1 MKVVNAVKFI
11 FPGISENERTARAVV
26 SAFLVQLDP
35 TVEELADI
43 RTAVSEAVTNAIV
56 HGYRKSRGDVELHMK
71 LLEDREV
78 YLRIKDHGCGIA
90 DITQAM
96 QPLFTTA
103 PEEERAGLGFAVMES
118 FMDKLQVKSAPEKG
132 TTVTMR
138 KKAGEPAMSGEV
150 TTPRAEEHLG
160 LVHLCA
166 NRFRNRGIDYDELY
180 SAGCVGLLKA
190 VKAFDCTR
198 GVQFSTYAVPVI
210 LGEIKRL
217 FRDGGIVH
225 ISRSLRERA
234 TRLQK
239 LQETFEQQHG
249 RSPTVSELSALSGD
263 SVEEC
268 GGGTVRNADTP
279 FPDTG
284 QRRG

>member
-138 KKAGEPAMSGEV
+138 KK
-150 TTPRAEEHLG
+150 LG
-160 LVHLCA
+160 
-166 NRFRNRGIDYDELY
+166 
-180 SAGCVGLLKA
+180 
-190 VKAFDCTR
+190 
-198 GVQFSTYAVPVI
+198 
-210 LGEIKRL
+210 
-217 FRDGGIVH
+217 
-225 ISRSLRERA
+225 SLTCRV
-234 TRLQK
+234 K
-239 LQETFEQQHG
+239 LQRPVQRNIWDWCTFV
-249 RSPTVSELSALSGD
+249 PTAFGI
-263 SVEEC
+263 
-268 GGGTVRNADTP
+268 GGSITTSCTP
-279 FPDTG
+279 
-284 QRRG
+284 QAAWAC